1 MSAGIDPIYCRAP
14 IFTFSID
21 STDSVIGATANT
33 ALTGAGT
40 LGTDIFTA
48 FTADATNGGFVNRI
62 RFKAAVS
69 AAATTLTVARIFI
82 NNGAVNSTIT
92 NNVFYDDITL
102 PSVTPSVTSASP
114 VFELPLNIALPAAYR
129 ILVTFATATANGWSV
144 VAIGGAY

>member
-14 IFTFSID
+14 IVTFSID

-40 LGTDIFTA
+40 LGTDIFAA

-69 AAATTLTVARIFI
+69 ASATTLTVARIFI

-92 NNVFYDDITL
+92 NNVFYDDNCFT
-102 PSVTPSVTSASP
+102 
-114 VFELPLNIALPAAYR
+114 EKN
-129 ILVTFATATANGWSV
+129 
-144 VAIGGAY
+144 